1 MNVPDWLNTNQL
13 CGLLAF
19 CCIVLSGM
27 HLELDTVCVVNFY
40 QVFYKE
46 CYVRTHELVKQN
58 ERFYLM

>member
-40 QVFYKE
+40 HDYRFFI
-46 CYVRTHELVKQN
+46 RNAIRAHES
-58 ERFYLM
+58 